1 LLPAD
6 AHRAALA
13 LTPAL
18 AHPEIVSTS
27 QEDNES
33 APNLYIEFEEDE
45 TVGAAAAA
53 EVISDVEA
61 IGVAPHGR
69 VPRRGP
75 GWAWSALS
83 SRGRRAVAG
92 AVVLIGLGAAVGDAL
107 VAQAAQRAADRPTVA
122 LVDASYTITLDG
134 SGLNLL
140 INVTDTGT
148 APVTVTQAQVQGLGV
163 NLRYSGIPLS
173 VGRAQQLELVLSG
186 EYDCVLAASSDGTA
200 ASPKTV
206 RVTVRTVHG
215 TVSTLD
221 LVLPASAELPGRWRG
236 DRAGLCGWGS

>member
-1 LLPAD
+1 
-6 AHRAALA
+6 
-13 LTPAL
+13 
-18 AHPEIVSTS
+18 VSAS

-33 APNLYIEFEEDE
+33 APNLYIEFEDDE
-45 TVGAAAAA
+45 AAGAAGKA

-69 VPRRGP
+69 TPRRGP
-75 GWAWSALS
+75 GWAWAALP
-83 SRGRRAVAG
+83 SRGRKAVVG
-92 AVVLIGLGAAVGDAL
+92 TVVLIGLGAAVGDTL

-122 LVDASYTITLDG
+122 LVDAAYTTTLDG

-140 INVTDTGT
+140 LNVADTGT
-148 APVTVTQAQVQGLGV
+148 APVTVTQAQVQGPGV

-173 VGRAQQLELVLSG
+173 VSRAQQLELVLSG
-186 EYDCVLAASSDGTA
+186 EYDCVLAASADGTP

-221 LVLPASAELPGRWRG
+221 LVLPPSAELPGRWRG
-236 DRAGLCGWGS
+236 GRAGLCGWGS

>member
-1 LLPAD
+1 VLP
-6 AHRAALA
+6 
-13 LTPAL
+13 
-18 AHPEIVSTS
+18 HPEIVSTS

-45 TVGAAAAA
+45 AAGSAAAA

-75 GWAWSALS
+75 GWAWAALP
-83 SRGRRAVAG
+83 SRGRRAVAS
-92 AVVLIGLGAAVGDAL
+92 AVVLIGLGGAVGDTL

-122 LVDASYTITLDG
+122 LVDASYTTTMDG

-140 INVTDTGT
+140 LNVTDTGT
-148 APVTVTQAQVQGLGV
+148 GPVTVTQAQVRGPGV
-163 NLRYSGIPLS
+163 NLNYSGVPLS
-173 VGRAQQLELVLSG
+173 VNRAQQLELVLSG
-186 EYDCVLAASSDGTA
+186 EYDCVLAASSDGTP

-206 RVTVRTVHG
+206 RITVRTVHG
-215 TVSTLD
+215 TVGTLD
-221 LVLPASAELPGRWRG
+221 LVLPESAQLPGRWRG